1 MTINEKNNMKNLN
14 FVPKKELFL
23 IIKDILKTEKIFT
36 SFLIPYN
43 TYNLFRRLSE
53 IFIFSNFLSKNIAFT
68 LL

>member
-23 IIKDILKTEKIFT
+23 IIKDILKTEKFFT
-36 SFLIPYN
+36 SFLIPCN
-43 TYNLFRRLSE
+43 TYNLFSRLSE

>member
-68 LL
+68 LF